1 MPLLSTCPRAA
12 WCSTTTRRTPSPFP
26 RLTSSCPTSGS
37 PSPAACAVRIFL
49 LFLHN
54 EPPRGSRTALGPH
67 RGCLGLASPG
77 PLRGSSRQSLRGP
90 ESPVPRP
97 PGGAA
102 RRSGAAEW
110 ELPGLNPPPARGS
123 RGQGRSQGQGGGR
136 AVSQQPRT
144 LPRRWR
150 RGESVCLRM
159 QRFIMI
165 TASPGIRQLSVVI
178 EIPRCSGVN
187 RFKKAMTKSECGKRY
202 PKRYTDRRGRGRGT
216 SYFFPPSLKCK
227 Q

>member
-67 RGCLGLASPG
+67 RGCLGLARPAPG
-77 PLRGSSRQSLRGP
+77 QLPAKFAGP
-90 ESPVPRP
+90 GVPGAAAA
-97 PGGAA
+97 GGAA

-136 AVSQQPRT
+136 AVARQPRT

-150 RGESVCLRM
+150 RGESVCLEMR
-159 QRFIMI
+159 RFIMV
-165 TASPGIRQLSVVI
+165 TASPRARRLSVVI
-178 EIPRCSGVN
+178 GMPRCSGVN
-187 RFKKAMTKSECGKRY
+187 RF
-202 PKRYTDRRGRGRGT
+202 
-216 SYFFPPSLKCK
+216 
-227 Q
+227 